1 MGEQPSHWDL
11 NSIYP
16 GIATKEFQD
25 DWEELVSQQ
34 AVIEQF
40 FAGRSGQEGKP
51 VNAEDLPRQV
61 ETLIT
66 GLNNALLLGNSLD
79 AYLNL
84 LVAADSFDQAARRKL
99 SEFDPIFTRLR
110 NDVRRFRRY
119 AGEVAN
125 ALPQIL
131 ETNPVARA
139 HAFQLREAA
148 ERSRYLMSPVEEDLA
163 AELSPSGGNAWRKL
177 QNTLTSQATVDFE
190 LDGEVKNLPIPAL
203 INLHSHPDEEVRR
216 RAYYAE
222 LQVWEQLGEPLAAAL
237 NGVKGSYGVL
247 ARRRGYPDALHSALE
262 ICRIDEETLNALL
275 DAMRGSFPMFHRY
288 LGAKAS
294 RLGKAK
300 LPWWDLF
307 VPLGES
313 NKSYSFT
320 DARVFILEHFARFSE
335 DLHGFA
341 RQAFDQQWIDAFP
354 RKGKRG
360 GAFCMSINKAK
371 ESRVLCNF
379 DGSLDEVF
387 TIAHELGH
395 GFHNRCIFRAGK
407 TELQRIYPMTLAETA
422 SIFCETII
430 QDAALAQVRDPGGEL
445 SILETSLIGDT
456 QVIVDVYSRYLFEK
470 EVFERRALAELSPGE
485 LCDIMRGAQIA
496 TYGEAL
502 DERYLH
508 PYMWTWKPHYYF
520 DHLSFYNFPYAFG
533 LLFGAGLYTVYRQ
546 QGDEFVPKYI
556 DLLAC
561 TGEATPAQLASRFGI
576 DIHRPDFWQS
586 SLQVIAKRIE
596 KYLDLA
602 VKDRQD

>member
-1 MGEQPSHWDL
+1 MGEQDARWDL

-16 GIATKEFQD
+16 GIETKDFQD
-25 DWEELVSQQ
+25 DWEKLVSQQ
-34 AVIEQF
+34 EVLGQF
-40 FAGRSGQEGKP
+40 FAERSGQNGK
-51 VNAEDLPRQV
+51 VENASDLPQQV

-66 GLNNALLLGNSLD
+66 GLNDALLLGNSLD

-110 NDVRRFRRY
+110 NDIRRFQRY
-119 AGEVAN
+119 VGEIAG

-131 ETNPVARA
+131 ESNPVARV
-139 HAFQLREAA
+139 HAFQLQEAA
-148 ERSRYLMSPVEEDLA
+148 DRSRYLMSPVEEDLA
-163 AELSPSGGNAWRKL
+163 AELSTSGGNAWRKL
-177 QNTLTSQATVDFE
+177 QNTMTSQATVEFE
-190 LDGEVKNLPIPAL
+190 LEGEVQNLPIPAL

-216 RAYYAE
+216 RAYFAE
-222 LQVWEQLGEPLAAAL
+222 LKIWEELGEPLAAAL

-262 ICRIDEETLNALL
+262 ICRIDQETLNALL
-275 DAMRGSFPMFHRY
+275 DAMRGSFPMFRRY

-294 RLGKAK
+294 RLGKTK

-307 VPLGES
+307 VPLGEI
-313 NKSYSFT
+313 NKSYT
-320 DARVFILEHFARFSE
+320 ITEAREFILEHFARFSKE
-335 DLHGFA
+335 LHDFA
-341 RQAFDQQWIDAFP
+341 RQAFDQQWIDVFP

-360 GAFCMSINKAK
+360 GAFCMSINKVK

-430 QDAALAQVRDPGGEL
+430 QDAILAQVRDPGEEL
-445 SILETSLIGDT
+445 SILETTLIGNT

-470 EVFERRALAELSPGE
+470 EVFERRAHAELSPEE
-485 LCDIMRGAQIA
+485 LCEIMREAQLA
-496 TYGEAL
+496 TYGDAL

-533 LLFGAGLYTVYRQ
+533 LLFGTGLYALYRQ
-546 QGDEFVPKYI
+546 RGAAFIPEYV
-556 DLLAC
+556 DLLAS
-561 TGEATPAQLASRFGI
+561 TGEATPAQLASRFEI
-576 DIHRPDFWQS
+576 DIHQPDFWQR
-586 SLQVIAKRIE
+586 SLNVIGERIDR
-596 KYLDLA
+596 YLNLVA
-602 VKDRQD
+602 